1 MEPANYLLLF
11 GPNLN
16 RLGQRDPSLYGTL
29 TLAEIGDRVRS
40 YFEADGL
47 TIDVAQSNSEGRLI
61 DFLQDASDR
70 MQGVVFNPGAFAHY
84 SYALRDAIADCRC
97 PVVEVH
103 FSNTHAR
110 EEFRHTSVTA
120 AACKGVV
127 AGLGW
132 FGLVLAI
139 MALRE
144 GQGTSSD
151 LSKG

>member
-1 MEPANYLLLF
+1 MEASDYLLLF

-16 RLGQRDPSLYGTL
+16 RLGQRDPSLYGAL
-29 TLAEIGDRVRS
+29 TIAEIGELVRS
-40 YFEADGL
+40 YFAADGV
-47 TIDVAQSNSEGRLI
+47 TIEVAQSNCEGRLI

-70 MQGVVFNPGAFAHY
+70 MSGVAFNPGAFAHY
-84 SYALRDAIADCRC
+84 SYGLRDAIADCRC

-103 FSNTHAR
+103 FSNTYAR

-120 AACKGVV
+120 APCKGMI

-139 MALRE
+139 TALRE
-144 GQGTSSD
+144 GKG
-151 LSKG
+151 LSPAVAEI